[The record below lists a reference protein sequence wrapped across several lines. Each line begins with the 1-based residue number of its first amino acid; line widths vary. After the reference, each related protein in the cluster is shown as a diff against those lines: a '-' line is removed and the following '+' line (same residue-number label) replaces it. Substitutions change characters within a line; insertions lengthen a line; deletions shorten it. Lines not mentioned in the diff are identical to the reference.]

1 MTATLYQERG
11 IKNKQYRAI
20 TAEDNWKDIINN
32 WLLATDFPHLPCGR
46 YLIVQGDIIAEFRL
60 DTVDG
65 GERFIELVKYL
76 SLDNIYDGG
85 NN

>member
-11 IKNKQYRAI
+11 IKNKCYKAI
-20 TAEDNWKDIINN
+20 TAEDNWKDVINN
-32 WLLATDFPHLPCGR
+32 WLLAKDIPHLPRGR
-46 YLIVQGDIIAEFRL
+46 YLIVQDDVIAEFRL
-60 DTVDG
+60 DTIDS

-76 SLDNIYDGG
+76 SLDNIYSGG